1 MQSREESWGLLKG
14 IFVLFIILYGV
25 KKRVNVYDSFLEGA
39 KEGLITVFHI
49 TPTIMAMVF
58 AVNIFL
64 DSKFLDGMLGFL
76 KPLFDLANIPID
88 ILPMA
93 LLRPISGSASMAV
106 ATDIIKMN
114 GVDSFIGVLAAVIM
128 GSTETTLYTIAVY
141 SSSVK
146 AKNTRFVLFA
156 SLIADITGVIV
167 SVIIVSKMFG

>member
-1 MQSREESWGLLKG
+1 MSLINYISVVAMPIVIFIIIGNALREKVPVFDLFLKG
-14 IFVLFIILYGV
+14 AKDGLEIVLKIFPTLIGLFVAI
-25 KKRVNVYDSFLEGA
+25 
-39 KEGLITVFHI
+39 
-49 TPTIMAMVF
+49 
-58 AVNIFL
+58 
-64 DSKFLDGMLGFL
+64 GMLRSSGV
-76 KPLFDLANIPID
+76 ID
-88 ILPMA
+88 FITRVASPVTSFFMPNEILPLA
-93 LLRPISGSASMAV
+93 ILRPISGSASMAV

-156 SLIADITGVIV
+156 SLIADITGETV